1 MKILAPFEKLFT
13 PYLLIALNLA
23 IVLSAEF
30 VGGGAYFAETGL
42 MHGIAIVFV
51 GLIIV
56 RIFSDYAFSDHIL
69 RGFLKIQLAFF
80 LFFGLVHVYEYLGL
94 HFSMLSGEVVELSV
108 AWSYLLWFIGVILA
122 LEFVFRIYR
131 KKSMVFT
138 AVLSMLLAAGFI
150 GLIGANVSPVFAEN
164 LPIWLPVAILIGIVG
179 FGAVGIL
186 SIRNIR
192 EIMPV
197 FEEYSHYA
205 IPAMVL
211 VILAAFSE
219 YFEST
224 GTLQAFGISDTQN
237 LYIAHF
243 LVYAAASLL
252 LIGFGKLKKPTGIYS
267 EM

>member
-23 IVLSAEF
+23 IILSAEF

-56 RIFSDYAFSDHIL
+56 RIFSDYAFSDRIL

-80 LFFGLVHVYEYLGL
+80 LFFGLVHVYEYFGLHILGL
-94 HFSMLSGEVVELSV
+94 DSEVVELSV
-108 AWSYLLWFIGVILA
+108 VFSYLLWFIGIILA

-131 KKSMVFT
+131 KKSIIFT
-138 AVLSMLLAAGFI
+138 VVLSALLAAGFL
-150 GLIGANVSPVFAEN
+150 GLIGATVSGMSVEN
-164 LPIWLPVAILIGIVG
+164 LPLWITPAILVGIVF
-179 FGAVGIL
+179 FGIAGIL
-186 SIRNIR
+186 SMRKIRK
-192 EIMPV
+192 IMPV

-205 IPAMVL
+205 IPAMIL
-211 VILAAFSE
+211 VVLAAFAE

-224 GTLQAFGISDTQN
+224 GTLRSFGISDTQN

-243 LVYAAASLL
+243 LVYATASLL
-252 LIGFGKLKKPTGIYS
+252 LIGFGKLKKPTGIYT